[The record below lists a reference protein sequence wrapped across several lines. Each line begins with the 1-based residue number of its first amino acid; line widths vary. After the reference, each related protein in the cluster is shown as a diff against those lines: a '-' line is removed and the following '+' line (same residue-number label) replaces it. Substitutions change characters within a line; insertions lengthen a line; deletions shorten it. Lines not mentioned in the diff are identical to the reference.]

1 VAQVA
6 SRLSPQKPAAA
17 ASPTVT
23 SVGLA
28 LRALALDHLARDCAK
43 EEAGQDLKVLGRC
56 TRAVLSATNA
66 DGTSV
71 EDASAGQ

>member
-1 VAQVA
+1 MNSWRRSPVV
-6 SRLSPQKPAAA
+6 SPQKPAAA

-23 SVGLA
+23 SVA

-56 TRAVLSATNA
+56 TRAVLSTTNA

-71 EDASAGQ
+71 EDASASQ